1 MTRFLTLDPETREEL
16 RTTRPFFIILLAA
29 LAFLYAI
36 ALHEAPA
43 LRRPPQVILF
53 TLLMGGHALL
63 HLASPLVVADS
74 RRLAV
79 YLAVQIAL
87 IVTLIGLSQNTG
99 IVFGLIVALAGE
111 TVGMLQDWRR
121 SAAAALGFLALLVA
135 CLTWVGGWQALTS
148 WLFVAT
154 LMLLFVFIYVL
165 LFVRQMNARQKAQKL
180 LGELETAHRQLA
192 EYAQQVEQLT
202 LQTERQRMARELH
215 DTLAQGLAGLAL
227 QLEALEA
234 SLERDQ
240 TERAAQIAAQAK
252 RRARATLQDAR
263 RAIGDLRA
271 HPTSL
276 AEAIQHEAAQFTTM
290 TGIPCRVTLPDG
302 LALPEQQ
309 AEQMARCVREG
320 LNNVARHAQATAVW
334 LTAGVENGRILLTL
348 RDDGRGFDPQ
358 QTPPAGHYGLLGLRE
373 RARLAGGQFSVE
385 SRPGAGTTLRLSLPI
400 QEPSAR
406 KG

>member
-1 MTRFLTLDPETREEL
+1 
-16 RTTRPFFIILLAA
+16 
-29 LAFLYAI
+29 
-36 ALHEAPA
+36 
-43 LRRPPQVILF
+43 VILF

-63 HLASPLVVADS
+63 HLASPLVVADG

-87 IVTLIGLSQNTG
+87 IVTLIGLSQHTG

-135 CLTWVGGWQALTS
+135 CLNWVGGWQALTS
-148 WLFVAT
+148 WLLIAT

-165 LFVRQMNARQKAQKL
+165 LFVRQMNARQEAQKL
-180 LGELETAHRQLA
+180 LDELETANRQLA

-271 HPTSL
+271 HPTSP
-276 AEAIQHEAAQFTTM
+276 AEAIRREAAQFTTI
-290 TGIPCRVTLPDG
+290 TGIPCRVTLPDE

-334 LTAGVENGRILLTL
+334 LTAAVENGRVLLTL

-358 QTPPAGHYGLLGLRE
+358 QTLPAGHYGLLGLRE

-400 QEPSAR
+400 QEPAAR
-406 KG
+406 KE